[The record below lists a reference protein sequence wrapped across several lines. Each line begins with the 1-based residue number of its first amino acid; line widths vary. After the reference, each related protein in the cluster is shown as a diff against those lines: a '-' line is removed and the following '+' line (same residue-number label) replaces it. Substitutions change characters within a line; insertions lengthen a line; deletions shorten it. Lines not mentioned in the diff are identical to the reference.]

1 MREATVGDKIDQYL
15 LTDVIAHGTMAM
27 IYKAHDTESGAT
39 VVLKVPHFQYESD
52 LVFSQRF
59 RREEEVGQR
68 LDHPNIVR
76 LLGPQEKSRVY
87 LAMEYV
93 EGCTLRA
100 RIQPGHPFGTTDA
113 LEIATQLCAALDYL
127 HANGVVHRDLKPE
140 NIMLT
145 PGGQVKLLDFGIA
158 RLEGAS
164 RITWGGSAHLLGTP
178 DYMAPEQIGGS
189 RGDARSDLYA
199 VGTILYEMLT
209 GNLPYREANARALLR
224 AKTRRQQPLR
234 PSYYVPNFDSALE
247 AILLKAI
254 APMPHDRY
262 ANATQ
267 LLKHLRDPTA
277 MAAAEIVATPRH
289 WRDRPLRQRA
299 AVFLAVA
306 VALGGLASLVAL
318 SAPRAL
324 PETQMISHNQ

>member
-15 LTDVIAHGTMAM
+15 LTDVIARGTMAM
-27 IYKAHDTESGAT
+27 IYKAHDVESGAT

-52 LVFSQRF
+52 IVFSQRF

-68 LDHPNIVR
+68 LDHPNVVR
-76 LLGPQEKSRVY
+76 ILGPQEKSRVY

-93 EGCTLRA
+93 PGCTLRA
-100 RIQPGHPFGTTDA
+100 RMQSGQPIARTEA

-140 NIMLT
+140 NIILT
-145 PGGQVKLLDFGIA
+145 PGGQVKLVDFGIA
-158 RLEGAS
+158 RFEGAR

-199 VGTILYEMLT
+199 VGTILYEILM
-209 GNLPYREANARALLR
+209 GNLPYHEDNSRALLR

-234 PSYYVPNFDSALE
+234 PSYYVPNFDAALE

-254 APMPHDRY
+254 APVPHDRY

-267 LLKHLRDPTA
+267 LLRDLRDPTA
-277 MAAAEIVATPRH
+277 ITVEEIAPLPRRWSRRPVRQKVAV
-289 WRDRPLRQRA
+289 A
-299 AVFLAVA
+299 LAVA
-306 VALGGLASLVAL
+306 VALGGLASLMAL
-318 SAPRAL
+318 SAPRPL
-324 PETQMISHNQ
+324 PDIQMAAHGE